1 MILQLQPAGLGCSC
15 GGSCESCRMGLGDET
30 TDAVMQGLQVPVD
43 LGFTTL
49 PLWAVGGAAALFVWW
64 LTWPSGRDYRAK
76 RRALRAQYTG
86 VAKARRRKA
95 RVSSGLRTVVS

>member
-1 MILQLQPAGLGCSC
+1 MILQVHPAGLGEC
-15 GGSCESCRMGLGDET
+15 GGTCTACSGLGDAN
-30 TDAVMQGLQVPVD
+30 TDALFASLSTPVD

-49 PLWAVGGAAALFVWW
+49 PVWALVGGAGLVLWW
-64 LTWPSGRDYRAK
+64 LTWPSGSEYRAK